1 VIDKYQSLYSAIR
14 LIIIHIEIENLTT
27 LDINGTAATAFVG
40 LLKEEPNE

>member
-1 VIDKYQSLYSAIR
+1 VDSAIHV
-14 LIIIHIEIENLTT
+14 IIVHMEIENLTT